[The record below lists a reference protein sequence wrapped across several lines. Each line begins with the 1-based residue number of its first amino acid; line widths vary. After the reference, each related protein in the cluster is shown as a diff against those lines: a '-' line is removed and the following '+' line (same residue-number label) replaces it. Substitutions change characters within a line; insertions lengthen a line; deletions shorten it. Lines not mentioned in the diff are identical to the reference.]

1 MVMTSQCPISIYL
14 DIKGG
19 AAAALIHRTCPKR
32 REGIYALPLCEVQ
45 QCTVCM
51 SVCVSMCKL
60 LDTLYI

>member
-19 AAAALIHRTCPKR
+19 AAAAEALIHRTCPKR

-45 QCTVCM
+45 QWL